1 MEPYEKKLAQIRRSG
16 MGMDLD
22 LYFCGS
28 YGKIEKR
35 LFDVGGSRFQGSTPG
50 RSARRIAGDSGDR
63 SEALKGREMSRET
76 KKKVRSVDRGKAFG
90 CPLRRVKR
98 FACPD
103 ETGGP
108 GSSEHSG
115 DGSCLK

>member
-28 YGKIEKR
+28 YGKIGKQ

-50 RSARRIAGDSGDR
+50 RSVRRIAGDREER
-63 SEALKGREMSRET
+63 SEALNGRGMSRET
-76 KKKVRSVDRGKAFG
+76 KKEGAVS
-90 CPLRRVKR
+90 
-98 FACPD
+98 
-103 ETGGP
+103 
-108 GSSEHSG
+108 
-115 DGSCLK
+115 